1 MCWRKWLAH
10 LMDYVFIFFELS
22 EGRYGVCFGFGGKGV
37 LRLVVGLLFGGR
49 AGFFPLL

>member
-37 LRLVVGLLFGGR
+37 LRLVVG
-49 AGFFPLL
+49 PLLVARAELFLLL